1 MPWQCTDKAA
11 IKTVAKNRSCLAYD
25 NTNGYTFLDGECIP
39 SDYNGCIDTY
49 NKFRDLKTCTQGK
62 KTFIQIEQVFPV
74 PVSLT
79 LSGKA
84 VVQVFIF
91 LVHEFFFYLFGQI
104 FLPS

>member
-1 MPWQCTDKAA
+1 MPNPNHPMPWQCTDKAA

-62 KTFIQIEQVFPV
+62 KTFIQIEQVFLV
-74 PVSLT
+74 RKSRSYSL
-79 LSGKA
+79 
-84 VVQVFIF
+84 
-91 LVHEFFFYLFGQI
+91 YLFG
-104 FLPS
+104 S

>member
-1 MPWQCTDKAA
+1 MPNPNHPMPWQCTDKAA

-62 KTFIQIEQVFPV
+62 NKCSV
-74 PVSLT
+74 PLEPKHQAQKS
-79 LSGKA
+79 A
-84 VVQVFIF
+84 R
-91 LVHEFFFYLFGQI
+91 
-104 FLPS
+104 